1 MGLSFAR
8 FVSCLLTLQ
17 ALVVFAVDSA
27 SETLVETTSGPV
39 QGYLDTN
46 TTNVHLHK
54 WYGVRFASDTSGQNR
69 WKPPIPYHQQNVF
82 NATAFG
88 PACLQGRVDGG
99 NGTSIQSEDCLRI
112 NVIAPV
118 GAKNLPVYL
127 YS

>member
-1 MGLSFAR
+1 MAPLS
-8 FVSCLLTLQ
+8 LLL
-17 ALVVFAVDSA
+17 AAAFIAVVHCAVDIGSVG
-27 SETLVETTSGPV
+27 TFVKTTSGPV

-46 TTNVHLHK
+46 TTNVSLHK
-54 WYGVRFASDTSGQNR
+54 WYGIRFAADTSGANR
-69 WKPPIPYHQQNVF
+69 WRPPVPYRQQEVF
-82 NATAFG
+82 NASSFG
-88 PACLQGRVDGG
+88 PACLQGRADGG